1 MKILYLSSN
10 LSNEAGGYAESSFLL
25 REKLDKL
32 KNSDAYL
39 FGFWKSK
46 EYKLNYVLSDKINI
60 FPVGLIKFFPFSF
73 SYLRKIFLIRPNL
86 IDVQGLWSS
95 SAVFNLI
102 YSKLRSTPYIVT
114 PRGMLEEWALNQS
127 YFKKLI
133 YYFFIEKYH
142 LKNATCLR
150 ATSKMEMN
158 TFKKL
163 GFKNKIINVPNS
175 IKIPEAKIK
184 SKFTIKKKKRIL
196 FLSRIHE
203 KKGISELLNA
213 WKYIHNKHLD
223 WELVICGYDENGYK
237 DKMIKLSN
245 DLKLKRVVWR
255 DFVTGK
261 DKDNLFRSS
270 DLFVLLSHSENFG
283 LAIAEALSFGLP
295 VITTTNTPWKDLKKY
310 NCGWC
315 IDLKMKKIVKTLEKA
330 ICLDNKKKILM
341 GKRGRAWVVR
351 DFSDESIGI
360 KMQSVYKWIL
370 KKGPKPKK
378 LIFN

>member
-25 REKLDKL
+25 REKLDKF
-32 KNSDAYL
+32 KNNDAYL

-46 EYKLNYVLSDKINI
+46 YFKLNYILSDKINI
-60 FPVGLIKFFPFSF
+60 FPAGLIKIYPFSF
-73 SYLRKIFLIRPNL
+73 SYLKKMFLIAPNL

-95 SAVFNLI
+95 SAIFNLI
-102 YSKLRSTPYIVT
+102 YNKLRPTPYVVT

-133 YYFFIEKYH
+133 YYFLIEKYH

-150 ATSKMEMN
+150 ATSKMEMS

-163 GFKNKIINVPNS
+163 GLKNKIINIPNS
-175 IKIPEAKIK
+175 IKVPKINLKIK
-184 SKFTIKKKKRIL
+184 FKIKKKKRIL
-196 FLSRIHE
+196 FLSRIHK

-213 WKYIHNKHLD
+213 WKYIHNKYLD
-223 WELVICGYDENGYK
+223 WELVICGFDEDGCK
-237 DKMIKLSN
+237 DKMIKLAN
-245 DLKLKRVVWR
+245 DLKLKRVVWK
-255 DFVTGK
+255 DFVIGK
-261 DKDNLFRSS
+261 DKGNLFRSS

-283 LAIAEALSFGLP
+283 LVIAEALSFGLP

-315 IDLKMKKIVKTLEKA
+315 IDLKMKKIVKTIENA
-330 ICLDNKKKILM
+330 ICLNHKKKILM
-341 GKRGRAWVVR
+341 GKRGRAWIVR
-351 DFSDESIGI
+351 DFSDQSIGI
-360 KMQSVYKWIL
+360 KLQSAYNWIL

>member
-25 REKLDKL
+25 REKLDKF
-32 KNSDAYL
+32 KNNDAYL

-46 EYKLNYVLSDKINI
+46 YFRLNYILSDKINI
-60 FPVGLIKFFPFSF
+60 FPAGLIKIYPFSF
-73 SYLRKIFLIRPNL
+73 SYLKKMFLIAPNL

-95 SAVFNLI
+95 SAIFNLI
-102 YSKLRSTPYIVT
+102 YNKLRPTPYVVT

-133 YYFFIEKYH
+133 YYFLIEKYH

-163 GFKNKIINVPNS
+163 GFKNKIINIPNS
-175 IKIPEAKIK
+175 IKLPKINL
-184 SKFTIKKKKRIL
+184 KFKFKIKKKKRIL

-213 WKYIHNKHLD
+213 WKYIHNKYLD
-223 WELVICGYDENGYK
+223 WELVICGFDENGYK
-237 DKMIKLSN
+237 DKMIKLAN
-245 DLKLKRVVWR
+245 DLKLKRVVWK

-283 LAIAEALSFGLP
+283 LVIAEALSFGLP

-315 IDLKMKKIVKTLEKA
+315 IDLKKKKIVKTIENA
-330 ICLDNKKKILM
+330 ICLNHKKKILM
-341 GKRGRAWVVR
+341 GKRGRAWIVR
-351 DFSDESIGI
+351 DFSDQSIGI
-360 KMQSVYKWIL
+360 RLQSAYNWML